1 MAPRTKTKAELV
13 SAMADMAGT
22 TQVAATDAL
31 DAFVS
36 VVTSTLRAGDAVA
49 LPELGKLSVRDR
61 AAREGRN
68 PATGARI
75 HIAASKAVKFSA
87 AAKLKR
93 ALNP

>member
-1 MAPRTKTKAELV
+1 MTKPELV
-13 SAMADMAGT
+13 SAMADKTGT
-22 TQVAATDAL
+22 THAAAKDAL

-36 VVTSTLRAGDAVA
+36 VVTSSLRAGEAVA
-49 LPELGKLSVRDR
+49 ITDLGKFDR

-68 PATGARI
+68 PATGEHL
-75 HIAASKAVKFSA
+75 HIPASKAAKFSA